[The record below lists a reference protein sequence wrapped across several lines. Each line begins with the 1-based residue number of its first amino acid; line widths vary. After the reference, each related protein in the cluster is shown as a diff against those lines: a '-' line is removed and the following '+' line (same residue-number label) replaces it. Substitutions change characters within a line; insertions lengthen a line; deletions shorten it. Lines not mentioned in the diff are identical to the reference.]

1 MLSGGDLPLRAA
13 LPQADAARL
22 HMVSA
27 DLSVR
32 LADDP
37 GRIWPARL
45 AGAVPA
51 ATRELPSAV
60 LGEAGGGPIPV
71 APAAPGEPALQAL
84 QPVLLLDLTVP
95 GLPVQRVGT
104 RAWVR
109 LELGYAPLAQ
119 QLYQQAS
126 QVFLQHAGR
135 S

>member
-1 MLSGGDLPLRAA
+1 MPIPSRASCA
-13 LPQADAARL
+13 PCASWRHAGWTAWP
-22 HMVSA
+22 ST
-27 DLSVR
+27 
-32 LADDP
+32 

-45 AGAVPA
+45 TGAVPA
-51 ATRELPSAV
+51 ATRDLPSAV

-95 GLPVQRVGT
+95 GLPLQRVGT